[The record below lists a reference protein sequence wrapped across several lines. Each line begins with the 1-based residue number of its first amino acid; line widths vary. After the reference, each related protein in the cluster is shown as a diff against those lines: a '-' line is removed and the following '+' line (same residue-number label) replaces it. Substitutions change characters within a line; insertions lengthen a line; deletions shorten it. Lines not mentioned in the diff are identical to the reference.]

1 MIKRRIAR
9 LVLLAGLLLA
19 VLASCWEYSASASA
33 QWSKSPSFGQQM
45 GNAIYGDSVNHLTA
59 VDPCPGDLARASQ
72 DLNNFYYYRDT
83 GNAPLRDYW
92 WNKYTQDWNTGHAH
106 HCW

>member
-19 VLASCWEYSASASA
+19 VLASCWEYSASAA
-33 QWSKSPSFGQQM
+33 
-45 GNAIYGDSVNHLTA
+45 TT